1 MENSGGGE
9 GGLAILEFGGQG
21 GDKHFGISEGK
32 GGLKYSCRPW
42 YGMDIFWNHPFWTF
56 ISYLWI
62 LVIYH
67 CLMCPVSYHEN
78 VRRQSALVRVS
89 VQF

>member
-1 MENSGGGE
+1 MENSGGE

-42 YGMDIFWNHPFWTF
+42 YGMDIFWNHPFINASVLKLSL
-56 ISYLWI
+56 ISGLCI
-62 LVIYH
+62 
-67 CLMCPVSYHEN
+67 
-78 VRRQSALVRVS
+78 SANYFYNEFVLDRS
-89 VQF
+89 LRSWRF